1 MKGLPPLS
9 ENIYQI
15 FANDICDKGLLFK
28 IYRELL
34 QFNSKKKKKPKQTQ
48 NKKTNKQQLI
58 QLKIGKGPE

>member
-34 QFNSKKKKKPKQTQ
+34 QFNSKKKKKTQT
-48 NKKTNKQQLI
+48 N
-58 QLKIGKGPE
+58 PE

>member
-34 QFNSKKKKKPKQTQ
+34 QFNSKKNKTPNKPRIKKQI
-48 NKKTNKQQLI
+48 NSN
-58 QLKIGKGPE
+58 